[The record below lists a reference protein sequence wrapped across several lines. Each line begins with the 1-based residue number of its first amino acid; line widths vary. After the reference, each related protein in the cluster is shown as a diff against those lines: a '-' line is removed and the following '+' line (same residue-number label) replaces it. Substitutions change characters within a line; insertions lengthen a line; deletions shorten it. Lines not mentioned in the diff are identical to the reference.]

1 MKDRDA
7 MTEGPSEADFGT
19 TGRTVP
25 GQPGAAP
32 GGTGSLRA
40 GGHHE
45 AEPAFRSAPEREAAE
60 HSVGATRT
68 PNPPSTAMPGDRVVD
83 LGSAQ
88 ANVTEGERT
97 IELREE
103 QLIAHKDFREL
114 GEVVI
119 RTEIEE
125 VPGRLE
131 VEAQRE
137 EVEIEHVPVGQF
149 VSEREDPWEEDGVL
163 VVPIYEEQLVVVKR
177 LMLREHLRIRRVRT
191 SETHLYEDTLRRDHL
206 IVEDPNDTGL
216 VHEQY
221 PDTDLESADG
231 TDRRARHDGG
241 RADRRTPAPRQA
253 RQEGNLLENIENAVR
268 RVFH

>member
-1 MKDRDA
+1 MNDRDA
-7 MTEGPSEADFGT
+7 MT
-19 TGRTVP
+19 
-25 GQPGAAP
+25 Q
-32 GGTGSLRA
+32 GSM
-40 GGHHE
+40 
-45 AEPAFRSAPEREAAE
+45 SALPDE
-60 HSVGATRT
+60 
-68 PNPPSTAMPGDRVVD
+68 RVVD
-83 LGSAQ
+83 LGSSQ
-88 ANVTEGERT
+88 ADVADDGRT

-114 GEVVI
+114 GEVIV

-137 EVEIEHVPVGQF
+137 EVEIEHVPVGRF
-149 VSEREDPWEEDGVL
+149 VSEREDPWEEEGVL

-191 SETHLYEDTLRRDHL
+191 AETHLYEDTLRRDHL

-221 PDTDLESADG
+221 PDTEVESADG
-231 TDRRARHDGG
+231 ADRRAHPDRDRAG
-241 RADRRTPAPRQA
+241 RRAQAPSQ
-253 RQEGNLLENIENAVR
+253 QEGNLLENIENAVR

>member
-1 MKDRDA
+1 MKDRNA
-7 MTEGPSEADFGT
+7 MTEGPDDGGFQRADHPRTAQT
-19 TGRTVP
+19 T
-25 GQPGAAP
+25 P
-32 GGTGSLRA
+32 GGTGGPR
-40 GGHHE
+40 GDIHHE
-45 AEPAFRSAPEREAAE
+45 DEAARL
-60 HSVGATRT
+60 SVSERGAVDYEEGPIR
-68 PNPPSTAMPGDRVVD
+68 STNRPGIPDERVVD
-83 LGSAQ
+83 VAGPL
-88 ANVTEGERT
+88 TEGERT

-103 QLIAHKDFREL
+103 ELVAHKDFREL

-163 VVPIYEEQLVVVKR
+163 VVPVYEEQLVVVKR
-177 LMLREHLRIRRVRT
+177 LVLREHLRIRRVRT
-191 SETHLYEDTLRRDHL
+191 AETHLYEDTLRRDHL
-206 IVEDPNDTGL
+206 IIEDPNDTGL

-221 PDTDLESADG
+221 PNEDFARGEDAGRRVDHDRDRSA
-231 TDRRARHDGG
+231 RRAHE
-241 RADRRTPAPRQA
+241 PRE
-253 RQEGNLLENIENAVR
+253 EGNLLENIENAVR